1 MLADQFPGRSV
12 RFISAQTGEGV
23 DEWIDAVLTGRVAGE
38 RITTVDYD
46 RYARGEAV
54 LGWLNATCN
63 LSATSGTVDWQ
74 GFCRELLESFKDEF
88 AKRAASVGHVK
99 IMLSTPHVIAALRA
113 KAGALAAYQA
123 EAGRQAAGYARALEA
138 LAARSEA
145 EVLRALEAIPRPG
158 ARPTAERV
166 AGRPVVRPFCE
177 RWENHAE
184 ARAWALERLRGVP
197 VLAVDGSQ
205 ITPSTDYSVPIGAV
219 QVGWFVNRHDS
230 ALPYE
235 KDIRFEVLVPDDLE
249 VEGASESFPDL
260 QVNVRRFE
268 LECRVLIEAMER
280 HSGRNPTPVC
290 LLDGSLALSFAA
302 QLSPDLQLRYVNA
315 VRALLDAT
323 EQTRVPVVG
332 YVDSSYAGDLVALL
346 AHLEHCTPPRAIS
359 DALLLS
365 HAMAWGDRTEAL
377 TCARDDH
384 LFALTP
390 DLDYYHRVLFTYC
403 KTTAPN
409 PPARLDV
416 PAWVLDAGLL
426 NHVIDVVRAECII
439 GTGYPYA
446 AETADAVAVLSLSD
460 RERFYRTV
468 QEYSQ
473 QLGIDLRYARKAA
486 SKRARR

>member
-1 MLADQFPGRSV
+1 
-12 RFISAQTGEGV
+12 
-23 DEWIDAVLTGRVAGE
+23 
-38 RITTVDYD
+38 
-46 RYARGEAV
+46 
-54 LGWLNATCN
+54 
-63 LSATSGTVDWQ
+63 
-74 GFCRELLESFKDEF
+74 
-88 AKRAASVGHVK
+88 
-99 IMLSTPHVIAALRA
+99 MLSTPHVIAALRA

-268 LECRVLIEAMER
+268 LECRVIVEFMRRTTAEGPPNGQRPLCIF
-280 HSGRNPTPVC
+280 
-290 LLDGSLALSFAA
+290 DGSFAISFAA
-302 QLSPDLQLRYVNA
+302 QMRGDLQKRYVGA
-315 VRALLDAT
+315 VREMLAVS
-323 EQTRVPVVG
+323 EETRVPVVG
-332 YVDSSYAGDLVALL
+332 YVDGSHARDLAWMLHWLAPETAQPAVGDAALL
-346 AHLEHCTPPRAIS
+346 RPLMR
-359 DALLLS
+359 
-365 HAMAWGDRTEAL
+365 WGDRSEAL
-377 TCARDDH
+377 QCARDDR
-384 LFALTP
+384 LFERLDP
-390 DLDYYHRVLFTYC
+390 DWDYYDRVHVVYL
-403 KTTAPN
+403 KTTQPN
-409 PPARLDV
+409 PPCRLDL
-416 PAWVLDAGLL
+416 PAWLLEAGELER
-426 NHVIDVVRAECII
+426 VIDLVRAECVA
-439 GTGYPYA
+439 GTGYPYGM
-446 AETADAVAVLSLSD
+446 ETADAVAVITMAD
-460 RERFYRTV
+460 RERFYRTF
-468 QEYSQ
+468 QELLDG
-473 QLGIDLRYARKAA
+473 LGIPLRYARKAY
-486 SKRARR
+486 SKRQRR